1 MVQSYICPTEKFRF
15 DMSCITHIMYKDI
28 WFIII
33 RQLLV
38 LYISDTIAL
47 PVPVLRS
54 VSTQY
59 SMGVLWR
66 GLSPCLPFECIT
78 IKIKNKTCQQPS
90 SHKNKKHYQ
99 LIVKLILKKTQKT
112 FPLSFQHTANF
123 RWLHVEEKQKQQ
135 QTQQTYTHMN
145 TDTHKGRDA
154 GTHIWKWISF
164 YQLSASSC
172 LCMHTVVCRTLLLTS
187 HTHKYTPPPH
197 VCDKA

>member
-1 MVQSYICPTEKFRF
+1 
-15 DMSCITHIMYKDI
+15 MYKDI

-78 IKIKNKTCQQPS
+78 IKIKKNTCQQPS

-99 LIVKLILKKTQKT
+99 LIVKLILKKHKKHFHWVFNTLCQFQMTACRGKTKTTTNTTNIHTHEHRHTQR
-112 FPLSFQHTANF
+112 Q
-123 RWLHVEEKQKQQ
+123 RCR
-135 QTQQTYTHMN
+135 Y
-145 TDTHKGRDA
+145 
-154 GTHIWKWISF
+154 THIWKWISF